1 MANNEIGT
9 IKGTV
14 YQATFVIGTGGTPGT
29 VSAATGSA
37 STRLTVNSKILG
49 VVRQPTTVA
58 AWGAGVVQN
67 TPVSVI
73 LTQLGADVGGK
84 IASTL
89 AGTAT
94 MTLFSALA
102 ADTSSVIV
110 YWCNEAAA
118 NAMPA

>member
-14 YQATFVIGTGGTPGT
+14 YQATFVIGTGGVAGT
-29 VSAATGSA
+29 V
-37 STRLTVNSKILG
+37 SKILG
-49 VVRQPTTVA
+49 VVRQPTSVA

-73 LTQLGADVGGK
+73 LTQIGADANAK

-102 ADTSSVIV
+102 ADTSSVVV